1 MSTVANGGE
10 ALPDNGLTPIWEP
23 FLMMYEGQMVIYYSD
38 QRDPKH
44 GQKLVHQVSSDL
56 LSWGPVVND
65 VAYSNYTFRPGM
77 TTVSQL
83 PLGNWIMTYE
93 FYGAPQAPF
102 AVYYRINNSPLEF
115 NNSVGQPLIAT
126 DGTVPVSSPYNV
138 WTPVGGSLGT
148 IVVSCGTLSEV
159 FVNHNLG
166 APGAWT
172 KITTPEGIS
181 YTRNLR
187 VLPNEGE
194 ILITGAG
201 ALGGLN
207 NSVTTS
213 SIDITPVRPKLASC
227 NAGS

>member
-1 MSTVANGGE
+1 
-10 ALPDNGLTPIWEP
+10 
-23 FLMMYEGQMVIYYSD
+23 MMYQGQMVIYYSD

-56 LSWGPVVND
+56 ENWGPVIDD
-65 VAYSNYTFRPGM
+65 VAYGNYTFRPGM
-77 TTVSQL
+77 PIVSEL
-83 PLGNWIMTYE
+83 PLGNYIYTYE
-93 FYGAPQAPF
+93 FYGAVEADF
-102 AVYYRINNSPLEF
+102 AVYYRINNNPLDFF
-115 NNSVGQPLIAT
+115 NSADQPLIAT

-172 KITTPEGIS
+172 KVPTPAGIS

-187 VLPNEGE
+187 VLPCESQ
-194 ILITGAG
+194 ILITGG
-201 ALGGLN
+201 GVLLGEN

-213 SIDITPVRPKLASC
+213 SIDITPVGPKLARC
-227 NAGS
+227 NSGT